1 MFFLLHCLINAILFI
16 NILLL
21 CWPCT
26 QESPPPNTSKD
37 INLEEIQLPHFDCY
51 TGKTLFLC
59 NTTLLQNI
67 STSEPQLQQPQRQK
81 WQFISH
87 GTSSENCNRV
97 LIITRLMLKA
107 PPQQKCGFFCTYKC
121 AHAGI

>member
-1 MFFLLHCLINAILFI
+1 MLFLLHCFINAILFI
-16 NILLL
+16 NILPL

-51 TGKTLFLC
+51 TGKTLLLC
-59 NTTLLQNI
+59 NTTLFQNI
-67 STSEPQLQQPQRQK
+67 STSAPAASETEMTIYQPRNKFRKLQQGPD
-81 WQFISH
+81 
-87 GTSSENCNRV
+87 NYRV
-97 LIITRLMLKA
+97 YLKA
-107 PPQQKCGFFCTYKC
+107 PLKQKVFFSCTCKC